1 MVGISYRLALTCFVA
16 VPCIV
21 AASKV
26 FGDFIRT
33 LSTETQDALAESNTT
48 AEEAITPPPSP
59 PIPPISPISPYLGRG
74 GDHPPPSPPREIRP
88 RGQEVAREEPRFSQ
102 VISSI
107 STTRAF
113 AAERSEEEI
122 YGRGMKAY
130 QDCVVRTARL

>member
-1 MVGISYRLALTCFVA
+1 M
-16 VPCIV
+16 
-21 AASKV
+21 
-26 FGDFIRT
+26 RT

-48 AEEAITPPPSP
+48 AEEASTPLHLPPSP
-59 PIPPISPISPYLGRG
+59 PISAEEATTPFHLRHARS
-74 GDHPPPSPPREIRP
+74 
-88 RGQEVAREEPRFSQ
+88 AREDRRRHERSRPFSQ

-130 QDCVVRTARL
+130 QECVVRTARL

>member
-1 MVGISYRLALTCFVA
+1 MSSRRPHTVGACLLFSSMA
-16 VPCIV
+16 VRSEGDP
-21 AASKV
+21 AAPERPRARAVGERAPTS
-26 FGDFIRT
+26 GAMY
-33 LSTETQDALAESNTT
+33 LSAPVMPVIARG
-48 AEEAITPPPSP
+48 
-59 PIPPISPISPYLGRG
+59 SPYLGRG